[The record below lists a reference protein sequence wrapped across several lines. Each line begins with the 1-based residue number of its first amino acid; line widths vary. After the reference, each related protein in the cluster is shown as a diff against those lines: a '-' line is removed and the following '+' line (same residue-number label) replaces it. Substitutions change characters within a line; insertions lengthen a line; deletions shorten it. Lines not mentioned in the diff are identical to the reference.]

1 MRTRTAQEIWDTA
14 LGELQLQVSKA
25 NYRTW
30 LEKTKGLS
38 YQDNQ
43 LILGVPNTF
52 VAEYLDKNLRSLI
65 EKTLSASLKAK

>member
-1 MRTRTAQEIWDTA
+1 MFEREGSRVRTRTAQEIWDTA

-43 LILGVPNTF
+43 LILSVPNTF
-52 VAEYLDKNLRSLI
+52 VAEYLDKNF
-65 EKTLSASLKAK
+65 APD